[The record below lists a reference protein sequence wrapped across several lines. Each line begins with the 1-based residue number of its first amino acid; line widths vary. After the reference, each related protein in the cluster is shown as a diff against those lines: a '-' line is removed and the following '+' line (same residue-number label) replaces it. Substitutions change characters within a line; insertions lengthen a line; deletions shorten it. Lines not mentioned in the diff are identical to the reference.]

1 MNTKGK
7 HVLIVD
13 DSTNNL
19 RFTAKLLRDEGF
31 RTSLAQ
37 GGQDALKLL
46 EHQVPD
52 VILLDIVMPEMSG
65 LELCQIIKGNEKFAE
80 IPVIFL
86 TAQSGTTDLVRGFRV
101 GGADYITKPFY
112 KEELLVRIKNQ
123 LKITHL
129 TYELLKTT
137 RNLKEKQAKIDDDL
151 RAAGAIQRSLLP
163 PEDIN
168 LPGIDVAWEYRPCES
183 VGGDIFNVLELKKGH
198 YAFYMVDVSGHGVP
212 SSLIAVAVTQALQ
225 LASGRVINLESGEV
239 NSPSYVLSKLNKQFP
254 FERFDKFFTIL
265 YAHLDCTKGTFTY
278 SHAGHPLGFVLKGDG
293 ELKPLDIGGSIIG
306 VSDQSFN
313 EEKIKLND
321 GDKIIL
327 YTDGVTEHQRDDGE
341 MYGDERLKE
350 KLQKSSE
357 LSCKNIFNKLYKD
370 VIEFGDNAIQH
381 DDMSLLGIELVK
393 LIPG

>member
-1 MNTKGK
+1 MDTKGK

-37 GGQDALKLL
+37 SGQDALKLL
-46 EHQVPD
+46 EHQIPD
-52 VILLDIVMPEMSG
+52 VILLDVIMPDMNG
-65 LELCQIIKGNEKFAE
+65 LELCQIIKADEKLTE

-86 TAQSGTTDLVRGFRV
+86 TAQSGTADLVRGFRV

-137 RNLKEKQAKIDDDL
+137 RNLKEKQIKIDDDL
-151 RAAGAIQRSLLP
+151 RAAGEIQRSLLP
-163 PEDIN
+163 PENIE

-183 VGGDIFNVLELKKGH
+183 VGGDIFNVIELKKDH
-198 YAFYMVDVSGHGVP
+198 YAFYMIDVSGHGVP
-212 SSLIAVAVTQALQ
+212 SSLVAVAVTQALQ

-265 YAHLDCTKGTFTY
+265 YAHLDCYEGTFTY
-278 SHAGHPLGFVLKGDG
+278 SHAGHPLGFVVKGDMD
-293 ELKPLDIGGSIIG
+293 LKPLDIGGSIIG
-306 VSDQSFN
+306 VSEQSFN
-313 EEKIKLND
+313 EEKIKLRN

-350 KLQKSSE
+350 KLQKFSA

-370 VIEFGDNAIQH
+370 VIEFGEDAIQH
-381 DDMSLLGIELVK
+381 DDMSLLGIEYIK
-393 LIPG
+393 P

>member
-19 RFTAKLLRDEGF
+19 RFTAKVLRDEGF

-37 GGQDALKLL
+37 SGQDALKLM

-52 VILLDIVMPEMSG
+52 VILLDIIMPDMNG
-65 LELCQIIKGNEKFAE
+65 LELCQMIKGNEKLAE

-86 TAQSGTTDLVRGFRV
+86 TAQSGTADLVRGFKV
-101 GGADYITKPFY
+101 GGADYIKKPFY
-112 KEELLVRIKNQ
+112 KEELLVRVNNQ

-129 TYELLKTT
+129 TDELLKTT
-137 RNLKEKQAKIDDDL
+137 KNLKEKQIKIDDDL

-163 PEDIN
+163 PENIN
-168 LPGIDVAWEYRPCES
+168 LSGIDVAWEYRPCES
-183 VGGDIFNVLELKKGH
+183 VGGDIFNVIELKKGH

-212 SSLIAVAVTQALQ
+212 SSLVAVAVTQALQ

-239 NSPSYVLSKLNKQFP
+239 KSPSYVLSKLNIQFP

-265 YAHLDCTKGTFTY
+265 YAHLDCTNGIFTY
-278 SHAGHPLGFVLKGDG
+278 SHAGHPLGFVVKGNM

-306 VSDQSFN
+306 VSDQSFK
-313 EEKIKLND
+313 EEKINLNS

-327 YTDGVTEHQRDDGE
+327 YTDGITEHQRDDGE
-341 MYGDERLKE
+341 MYGEQRLRE
-350 KLQKSSE
+350 KLQELHE
-357 LSCKNIFNKLYKD
+357 LSCNDIFNKLYKD
-370 VIEFGDNAIQH
+370 VIKFGEDSIQN
-381 DDMSLLGIELVK
+381 DDMSLLGVEYLK
-393 LIPG
+393 S